1 MSVESHPKKR
11 VLVVDDDPDQR
22 LVLSGFMARNGFQV
36 DAVADGAMAL
46 ALVAAQPPDIALLDA
61 MLPRM
66 DGFEICRAIKSVPGS
81 RHIPVIIIS
90 GQIAAAEARAESNA
104 VGADEFLE
112 KPLHLPELLVVVQR
126 LVSEAEGTPGVAESG
141 GR

>member
-1 MSVESHPKKR
+1 
-11 VLVVDDDPDQR
+11 LVVDDDHEQR
-22 LVLSGFMARNGFQV
+22 LVLSGFMARSGFRV

-46 ALVAAQPPDIALLDA
+46 ALVAAQPPDIVLLDA

-66 DGFEICRAIKSVPGS
+66 DGFEICRAIKSVPRS
-81 RHIPVIIIS
+81 RHIPVVIIT
-90 GQIAAAEARAESNA
+90 GQIATAEATAESHA

-112 KPLHLPELLVVVQR
+112 KPLRLPELLALVHR
-126 LVSEAEGTPGVAESG
+126 LTGEAEGTPGVAESG